1 MILLGLCGVTLFAVS
16 VAALAAPQE
25 YQLYP
30 FELAWKQLSVK
41 EKTEVQESLNCC
53 GLEHSWRHIVDND
66 NGSLPECTVGHPLC
80 ATRTLIEV
88 CCHRDYIVM

>member
-25 YQLYP
+25 YQQYP
-30 FELAWKQLSVK
+30 FQLAWQSLSLR

-53 GLEHSWRHIVDND
+53 GLETEWRNVVD
-66 NGSLPECTVGHPLC
+66 NGSLTECNIGHPLC
-80 ATRTLIEV
+80 ATTTLIEV
-88 CCHRDYIVM
+88 CCCSRLCMLR